1 MNHIKIYFIR
11 HGQTKFNVLKKIQGS
26 SDIPL
31 TDDGIKQAYNCNI
44 DKNVNFDIAYH
55 SSLSRSKDTLEIIC
69 NKLVNK
75 PEFYCND
82 LVIERGY
89 GIFEGLTEDDIK
101 EKYNNI
107 YLKWLNNEN
116 TYIENAETIDN
127 VVDRIKKFLN
137 LIVLNKFK
145 NVLVVTH
152 SGFLFALYKYIT
164 NMDLG
169 VRPKNINFPNCSVQ
183 KLDIFYSENVIH
195 DLHFHISDQ
204 TYKYCSSPT
213 KTIIAASCC

>member
-1 MNHIKIYFIR
+1 MNHIKVYFIR

-31 TDDGIKQAYNCNI
+31 TDEGIKQAYNCNI

-75 PEFYCND
+75 PEFHCND

-101 EKYNNI
+101 EKYDNI
-107 YLKWLNNEN
+107 HLNWLNNEN

-127 VVDRIKKFLN
+127 VVDRIKNFLN

-183 KLDIFYSENVIH
+183 VLDIFYSEDVIH
-195 DLHFHISDQ
+195 NLHFHISDQ
-204 TYKYCSSPT
+204 TYKHSGGPT
-213 KTIIAASCC
+213 KTVITTSCC